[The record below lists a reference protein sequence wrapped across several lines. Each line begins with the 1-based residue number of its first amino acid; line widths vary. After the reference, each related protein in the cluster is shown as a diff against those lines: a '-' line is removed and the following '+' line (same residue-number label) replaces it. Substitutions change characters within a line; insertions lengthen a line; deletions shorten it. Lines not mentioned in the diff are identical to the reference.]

1 MKETKEFD
9 ESLIVRCPATSNK
22 ALYALKVIPKTSI
35 DKPKR
40 IQHVK
45 NEKEIL
51 ISLRKNPEESKEP
64 LDFVVRL
71 EQTFTDE
78 DNVNFVFEYL
88 PGQDLFWIHQN
99 E

>member
-1 MKETKEFD
+1 M
-9 ESLIVRCPATSNK
+9 IIHNK
-22 ALYALKVIPKTSI
+22 KLYALKIIPKTSI

-45 NEKEIL
+45 NERDIL
-51 ISLRKNPEESKEP
+51 ISLRKTEESKEP

-71 EQTFTDE
+71 EETFTDE

-99 E
+99 ESNLKLGEN